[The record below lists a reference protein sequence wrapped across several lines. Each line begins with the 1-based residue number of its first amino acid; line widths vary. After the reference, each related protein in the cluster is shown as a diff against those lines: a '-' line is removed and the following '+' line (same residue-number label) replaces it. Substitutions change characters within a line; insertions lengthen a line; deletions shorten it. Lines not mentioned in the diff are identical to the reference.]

1 MLGFKK
7 VENDLIQKAS
17 KSTFSMMNRPA
28 SSNLDL
34 HLKQGQPKR
43 VVGGFRGVTDGLG
56 K

>member
-17 KSTFSMMNRPA
+17 KSTFSIMKVLA
-28 SSNLDL
+28 ASNLDSPRPRS
-34 HLKQGQPKR
+34 KRKR
-43 VVGGFRGVTDGLG
+43 VVDGFRGVTDGLG